1 MASYIEFRTLAGADN
16 VEIEVRHYDSHN
28 ISPSTGQYNYI
39 GGSSIPMEYVDR
51 IFDEIKK
58 KWIKLK

>member
-1 MASYIEFRTLAGADN
+1 M
-16 VEIEVRHYDSHN
+16 
-28 ISPSTGQYNYI
+28 TGQYNYI

-58 KWIKLK
+58 KMDKIEVSF